1 MSGGTTR
8 KGIRK
13 EGISVEGFP
22 TLNHPPE
29 DILMGRKYP
38 EKPGVQHDHP
48 IKPSFAWVRDSGL
61 VVRDNGL
68 NVRPGELYL

>member
-29 DILMGRKYP
+29 DILMGRKHP
-38 EKPGVQHDHP
+38 EKPSVQ
-48 IKPSFAWVRDSGL
+48 A
-61 VVRDNGL
+61 
-68 NVRPGELYL
+68 